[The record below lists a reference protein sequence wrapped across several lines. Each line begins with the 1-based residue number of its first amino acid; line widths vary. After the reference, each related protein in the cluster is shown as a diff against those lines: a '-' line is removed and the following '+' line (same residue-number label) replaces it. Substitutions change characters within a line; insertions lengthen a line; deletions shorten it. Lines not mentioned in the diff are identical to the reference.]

1 VNGAKIINIFKLYLP
16 TDLPL
21 SKMGNESIPD
31 ITFEFVS
38 DLQLDPE

>member
-1 VNGAKIINIFKLYLP
+1 MELKLYLP

-31 ITFEFVS
+31 ITFEFIS
-38 DLQLDPE
+38 DLHQPDPE